1 MSDTEQMQ
9 FIYDAFFFC
18 VRVVAGSWIVIGS
31 TLALVLF
38 ICFVK
43 SGSTPALNGN
53 LKVTDYSGTLET
65 SKQHMTQVMSKS
77 KRKRKDK
84 RVFVIDFRGSIT
96 ALRRALNTIRLV
108 ANKETDRVV
117 LRVASGGGSVT
128 GFGLGAAAVLSLRK
142 LGIRVVSCI
151 DQIAASG
158 GYLVACCAD
167 WVIAAPFALVGS
179 IGVVTEVPNWSRLL
193 KAIGIDYQQ
202 LTAGALK
209 RTLTSYTTPTV
220 EGIQGAQAQL
230 DRSHAL
236 FKKVVA
242 RQRPKAKMDEVGT
255 GDHWL
260 GEDAYLSGLVDE
272 VKTSDDYL
280 MEDCADCDIYEL
292 GSTGTKVSKHGF
304 WKGLFRSSA
313 AF

>member
-1 MSDTEQMQ
+1 MQ
-9 FIYDAFFFC
+9 FIYDAFYFC

-31 TLALVLF
+31 LAALVLF
-38 ICFVK
+38 ICFMM
-43 SGSTPALNGN
+43 SGSTPAANN
-53 LKVTDYSGTLET
+53 LKVTDYTETLET
-65 SKQHMTQVMSKS
+65 SKQQMTQIMSKS
-77 KRKRKDK
+77 KRKSKDK

-193 KAIGIDYQQ
+193 NAIGIDYQQ
-202 LTAGALK
+202 LTAGNLK
-209 RTLTSYTTPTV
+209 RTLTNFATPTP

-242 RQRPKAKMDEVGT
+242 QQRPKAKMDEVGT

-280 MEDCADCDIYEL
+280 MQDCADCDIYEL
-292 GSTGTKVSKHGF
+292 GSTGTKVSKPGF
-304 WKGLFRSSA
+304 WKGLFRWH
-313 AF
+313 